1 MAFRNEKGADRPLPS
16 KTVIGKPLEVVVDE
30 QGFEKAMRRLKRKVA
45 LEGVTKQVKRRRHYE
60 KPSVRKRRKVR
71 DAERRRRRKARRQHR
86 FRW

>member
-1 MAFRNEKGADRPLPS
+1 MPS